1 MIKRHLTQQQRG
13 ALETLQ
19 QLNGVPGLSL
29 RLRNIALETVHSLMR
44 QKLAVEGDDAL
55 YRVTEAG
62 AEALKTGLYER
73 HPILLRTPAPPKP
86 PRFQVLPAPPARQ
99 GA

>member
-1 MIKRHLTQQQRG
+1 MIKRQLTEAQRA

-29 RLRNIALETVHSLMR
+29 RLRKITLETVHGLMR

-73 HPILLRTPAPPKP
+73 NPIKLRVPTASKPK
-86 PRFQVLPAPPARQ
+86 QVSK
-99 GA
+99 